1 MGGWGGMGGGKG
13 VGVGWGG
20 GWGIFL
26 GIFGKFPG
34 KFWNFPGIFR
44 LVPRTKI
51 DTVDLVTF
59 RPKLPKSLNIITH

>member
-1 MGGWGGMGGGKG
+1 MGGWGGLGGGKG

-26 GIFGKFPG
+26 GIIGKFPG
-34 KFWNFPGIFR
+34 NSGIFR

-51 DTVDLVTF
+51 DI
-59 RPKLPKSLNIITH
+59 LNRQIKILQSV